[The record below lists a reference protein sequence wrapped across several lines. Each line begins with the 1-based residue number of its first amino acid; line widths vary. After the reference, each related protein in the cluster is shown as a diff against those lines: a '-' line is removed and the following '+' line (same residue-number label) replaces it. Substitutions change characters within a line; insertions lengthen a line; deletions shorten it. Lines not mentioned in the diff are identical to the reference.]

1 MRADEPDDAKP
12 HLLLLHGWAMH
23 GGIFAPLLPH
33 LQRHFKVRC
42 IDLPGHGSQQRS
54 TVPLEFSPFWQS
66 LLPTLGQ
73 PVYVLGWSLGGL
85 FALHG
90 ALAFPVYV
98 KGLIVLNA
106 SPSFVARPDWP
117 QGMPAAVFRQ
127 FAADLAQDYDG
138 TLRRFF
144 MLEAQGSEQL
154 RADLR
159 RLQANAF
166 EFGRPDPEVLRQGLY
181 LLESTDLRA
190 QLPQLHVPS
199 LWLGGRRD
207 RLVNPAAMKA
217 AAEMAGGDFQ
227 CDEHGG
233 HAPFLTH
240 PEAAADAI
248 RMFAEGV
255 HA

>member
-1 MRADEPDDAKP
+1 MGKVESVEAKP
-12 HLLLLHGWAMH
+12 HLILLHGWAMH

-42 IDLPGHGSQQRS
+42 INLPGHGSQHDS
-54 TVPLEFSPFWQS
+54 TLPLEFSAFWQG
-66 LLPTLGQ
+66 LLPTLER

-90 ALAFPVYV
+90 ALRFPEHLC
-98 KGLIVLNA
+98 GLILMNA
-106 SPSFVARPDWP
+106 SPSFVARSDWP
-117 QGMPAAVFRQ
+117 QGMPATVFRQ

-144 MLEAQGSEQL
+144 MLEAQGSEHL

-199 LWLGGRRD
+199 LWLAGRRD
-207 RLVNPAAMKA
+207 RLVNPAAMQA
-217 AAEMAGGDFQ
+217 AAELAGGDFH

-240 PEAAADAI
+240 PEAAANAI
-248 RMFAEGV
+248 RMFAEGM

>member
-1 MRADEPDDAKP
+1 MHRSD
-12 HLLLLHGWAMH
+12 LILLHGWAMH

-33 LQRHFKVRC
+33 LKLHFNVRC
-42 IDLPGHGSQQRS
+42 IDLPGHGSQQDS
-54 TVPLEFSPFWQS
+54 TVPLEFSSFWHD
-66 LLPTLGQ
+66 LLPTLER

-90 ALAFPVYV
+90 ALHSPEHVR
-98 KGLIVLNA
+98 GLILMNA
-106 SPSFVARPDWP
+106 TPSFVARPDWP
-117 QGMPAAVFRQ
+117 QGMPAAIFRQ

-138 TLRRFF
+138 TLHRFF
-144 MLEAQGSEQL
+144 MLEAQGSEHL

-159 RLQANAF
+159 QLQATAF
-166 EFGRPDPEVLRQGLY
+166 EFGRPDPMVLTQGLH
-181 LLESTDLRA
+181 LLERTDLRG
-190 QLPQLHVPS
+190 QLPLLQPPS
-199 LWLGGRRD
+199 LWLAGRRD
-207 RLVNPAAMKA
+207 RLVNPLAMQA
-217 AAEMAGGDFQ
+217 AAISAGGDFQ

-240 PEAAADAI
+240 PAAVANAI

>member
-1 MRADEPDDAKP
+1 VIVAETDGSKP
-12 HLLLLHGWAMH
+12 HLILLHGWAMH

-33 LQRHFKVRC
+33 LQSHFQVRC
-42 IDLPGHGSQQRS
+42 VDLPGHGSQRDS
-54 TVPLEFSPFWQS
+54 VLPLDFPPFWQQ
-66 LLPTLGQ
+66 LLQTLQQ
-73 PVYVLGWSLGGL
+73 PSYVLGWSLGGL

-90 ALAFPVYV
+90 ALNFPDHVR
-98 KGLIVLNA
+98 GLILMNA

-117 QGMPAAVFRQ
+117 EGMPATVFRQ

-138 TLRRFF
+138 TLHRFF
-144 MLEAQGSEQL
+144 MLEAQGSEHL

-166 EFGRPDPEVLRQGLY
+166 EFGRPDPEVLRQGLH

-190 QLPQLHVPS
+190 RLPQLQVPS
-199 LWLGGRRD
+199 LWLAGRRD
-207 RLVNPAAMKA
+207 RLVNPAAMQA
-217 AAEMAGGDFQ
+217 AANAAGGEFR

-240 PEAAADAI
+240 PMAIADAI
-248 RMFAEGV
+248 RIFAEGV

>member
-1 MRADEPDDAKP
+1 MDTVESVEAKP
-12 HLLLLHGWAMH
+12 HLILLHGWAMH

-33 LQRHFKVRC
+33 LQAHFNVRC
-42 IDLPGHGSQQRS
+42 IDLPGHGSQRDS
-54 TVPLEFSPFWQS
+54 SLPLEFSPFWQH
-66 LLPTLGQ
+66 LLPTLDG

-90 ALAFPVYV
+90 ALHFPDRLR
-98 KGLIVLNA
+98 GLILMNA
-106 SPSFVARPDWP
+106 SPSFVARTDWP
-117 QGMPAAVFRQ
+117 EGMPPAVFRQ

-138 TLRRFF
+138 TLHRFF
-144 MLEAQGSEQL
+144 MLEAQGSEHL

-166 EFGRPDPEVLRQGLY
+166 EFGRPDPEVLRQGLH

-190 QLPQLHVPS
+190 QLPQLQVPS
-199 LWLGGRRD
+199 LWLAGRRD
-207 RLVNPAAMKA
+207 RLVNPAAMQA
-217 AAEMAGGDFQ
+217 AAETAGGDFH

-240 PEAAADAI
+240 PAAIADAI
-248 RMFAEGV
+248 RVFAEGV

>member
-1 MRADEPDDAKP
+1 MQRPD
-12 HLLLLHGWAMH
+12 LILLHGWAMH

-33 LQRHFKVRC
+33 LQRHFNVRC
-42 IDLPGHGSQQRS
+42 IDLPGHGCQPDSA
-54 TVPLEFSPFWQS
+54 TPLEFTPFWQS
-66 LLPTLGQ
+66 LLPTLER
-73 PVYVLGWSLGGL
+73 PAHVLGWSLGGL

-90 ALAFPVYV
+90 ALHFPERV
-98 KGLIVLNA
+98 KGLILLNA

-144 MLEAQGSEQL
+144 MLEAQGSEHL

-159 RLQANAF
+159 RLQATAF
-166 EFGRPDPEVLRQGLY
+166 EFGRPDPTVLTQGLH
-181 LLESTDLRA
+181 LLENTDLRG
-190 QLPQLHVPS
+190 QLPQLQVPS
-199 LWLGGRRD
+199 LWLAGRRD
-207 RLVNPAAMKA
+207 RLVNPMAMQA
-217 AAEMAGGDFQ
+217 AAAMAGGDFH

-240 PEAAADAI
+240 PAAAADAI
-248 RMFAEGV
+248 RTFAEAV

>member
-1 MRADEPDDAKP
+1 
-12 HLLLLHGWAMH
+12 
-23 GGIFAPLLPH
+23 
-33 LQRHFKVRC
+33 
-42 IDLPGHGSQQRS
+42 
-54 TVPLEFSPFWQS
+54 VPLEFSPFWKS
-66 LLPTLGQ
+66 LLPTLEQ

-90 ALAFPVYV
+90 ALAFPEYV
-98 KGLIVLNA
+98 KGLILLNA
-106 SPSFVARPDWP
+106 SPSFVARNDWP
-117 QGMPAAVFRQ
+117 QGMPATVFRQ

-144 MLEAQGSEQL
+144 MLEAQGSEHL

-159 RLQANAF
+159 RLQAAAF
-166 EFGRPDPEVLRQGLY
+166 EFGRPDPRVLTQGLH
-181 LLESTDLRA
+181 LLESSDLRG
-190 QLPQLHVPS
+190 QLPQLQVPS
-199 LWLGGRRD
+199 LWLAGRRD
-207 RLVNPAAMKA
+207 RLVNPAAMQA

-240 PEAAADAI
+240 PEAATDAI
-248 RMFAEGV
+248 RMFAEGA